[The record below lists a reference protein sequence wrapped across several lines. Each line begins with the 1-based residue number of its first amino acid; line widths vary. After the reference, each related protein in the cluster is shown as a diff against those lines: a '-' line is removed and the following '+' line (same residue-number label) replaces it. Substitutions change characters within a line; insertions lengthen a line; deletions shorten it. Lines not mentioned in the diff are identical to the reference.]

1 MVWITLKEKKKKKR
15 EKKKLHVD
23 VQWLSQVL
31 GASYFQMC
39 VFQLLLLSD
48 RTGGDTFILKILD
61 ELQSSFLSQFYVL
74 HPTEWGF
81 FLLLHIAVVQF
92 TQAFSA
98 FPEAEKIDHNQETAA
113 GHRWRHYLL
122 LHGLEDEEGQS

>member
-1 MVWITLKEKKKKKR
+1 MVWITLKEKKNKKR

-23 VQWLSQVL
+23 VQWFSQVL

-39 VFQLLLLSD
+39 IFQLLLLSD
-48 RTGGDTFILKILD
+48 RTGGDTFILVVF
-61 ELQSSFLSQFYVL
+61 SPSFMFYIQQN
-74 HPTEWGF
+74 ESF

-113 GHRWRHYLL
+113 GHRWRHYPL
-122 LHGLEDEEGQS
+122 LHGLEDEKGQS